1 MIKYNYNHNIGDF
14 MLSKIPIDIKKVKKE
29 DITKE
34 VLRVAIIAELDA
46 INLYEELASIVD
58 DEDIKKVFMDVAQEE
73 KTHVGEFR
81 TLLMDEDE
89 EQYREIKKGK
99 KEVEELTGKK
109 YPL

>member
-1 MIKYNYNHNIGDF
+1 MVV
-14 MLSKIPIDIKKVKKE
+14 LSKIPIDMKKVRKD

-46 INLYEELASIVD
+46 INLYEELASMVD
-58 DEDIKKVFMDVAQEE
+58 DEDIKKVFMDVAGEE

-81 TLLMDEDE
+81 TLLMAEDE

-99 KEVEELTGKK
+99 EEVEELTGKK